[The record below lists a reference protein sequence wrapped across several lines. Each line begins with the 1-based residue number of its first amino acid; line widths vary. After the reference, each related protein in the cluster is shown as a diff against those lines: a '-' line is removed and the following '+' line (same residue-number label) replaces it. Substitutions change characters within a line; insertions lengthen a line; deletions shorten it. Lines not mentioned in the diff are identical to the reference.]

1 MESRSPAGLK
11 ENDNRERR
19 KRVATRN
26 CRFELRLTKDE
37 FTDLTKKARKAGLTT
52 AAFVRLAVAGKDILE
67 APPADVPLLI
77 REVRRV
83 GSNIN
88 QLLVIANTRGV
99 LNIQELNKA
108 LAENRK
114 VEKMISES
122 YGMPWR

>member
-1 MESRSPAGLK
+1 M
-11 ENDNRERR
+11 
-19 KRVATRN
+19 ATRN

-114 VEKMISES
+114 VEKMISEF